1 MHSNS
6 GKGGKMGLKEK
17 LIESAEAIERKIG
30 RESEYSETDLRFM
43 SSLKAAVM
51 QKSTTSS
58 RIIVWTLLLFVLV
71 FLVWAHFTELDE
83 VTRGSG
89 KIIPSHQIQKVQY
102 LEGGIISDI
111 LVHEG
116 DVVAKGE
123 PLIKIED
130 IGFTTKFMENKMRL
144 GELQAKAARLKAEY
158 SGEDVAFDPALTQE
172 FPQLVREETT
182 LFASRVDQLR
192 QKIDVLKEQLKQR
205 KNELQEMKSK
215 RGDLKER
222 NELIKKE
229 VALTVPL
236 VKKNLVSEVEFLK
249 LKRQASEIK
258 GGLDS
263 VQFAIP
269 RLESKITETEKTI
282 KETQLGFQNKAQQEY
297 NEQMGEIA
305 RIKQIQQFLEEKVQ
319 RTMLR
324 SPVAGT
330 VKQLFINTIGGVIP
344 PGRDIIEIVPLEDT
358 LLAEVKIQ
366 PSDIAY
372 LHPGQEAMV
381 KFSAYDFSIYGGLK
395 GNVVHISA
403 DTITNERGESYY
415 LVRVETEK
423 GSQSTAGK
431 PLNIKAGMTVSV
443 DILTGKKSVLDYIL
457 KPILKARHNA
467 LKER

>member
-1 MHSNS
+1 
-6 GKGGKMGLKEK
+6 MGLKEK
-17 LIESAEAIERKIG
+17 LIKSAEAIERKIG
-30 RESEYSETDLRFM
+30 REEAYSETDLRFM

-71 FLVWAHFTELDE
+71 FLVWAHFTQLDE

-89 KIIPSHQIQKVQY
+89 KIIPSHQIQKIQY

-111 LVHEG
+111 LIHEG
-116 DVVAKGE
+116 DIVEKGE
-123 PLIKIED
+123 ALVKIED

-144 GELQAKAARLKAEY
+144 GELKAKAARLKAEY
-158 SGEDVAFDPALTQE
+158 SGKDVVFDPLLEKE
-172 FPQLVREETT
+172 FPQIVRDETT
-182 LFASRVDQLR
+182 LFRSRIDQLR
-192 QKIDVLKEQLKQR
+192 QQIDVLKEQLKQR
-205 KNELQEMKSK
+205 KNELEEAKSK
-215 RGDLKER
+215 RGDLIER
-222 NELIKKE
+222 NKLIKKE
-229 VALTVPL
+229 VALAEPL
-236 VKKNLVSEVEFLK
+236 VKKNLVSEVELLK

-258 GGLDS
+258 GSLDA
-263 VQFAIP
+263 VRYAIP
-269 RLESKITETEKTI
+269 RLESKITETEKNI
-282 KETQLGFQNKAQQEY
+282 KETRLGFQNKAQQEY
-297 NEQMGEIA
+297 NEYTGEIG
-305 RIKQIQQFLEEKVQ
+305 RIEQVQQFLKDKVQ

-344 PGRDIIEIVPLEDT
+344 PGKDIIEIVPMEDT

-395 GNVVHISA
+395 GKVVHISA

-415 LVRVETEK
+415 LVRIETEK
-423 GSQSTAGK
+423 GNLSTAGK
-431 PLNIKAGMTVSV
+431 SLNIKAGMTVSV

-457 KPILKARHNA
+457 KPIFKARNNA